1 MDSISHHSEVKI
13 PFRHNDRRG
22 LAVVS
27 YGRNEDPVKAGF
39 DSLSELSYDSLAA
52 LGFDINLTI
61 GYPSMHAWIE
71 TYEGYGYRTI
81 LGWVQVVTDKYYD
94 SYESENDPVE
104 VEVSVDRYQ
113 PFQKLELP
121 FFAYGNLPQAF
132 DAPCLNLSQHAKLE
146 WIADTFLTTVP
157 IRSRDEKISW
167 LLGFRW
173 GYIEY
178 DTPDKR
184 PVILLPLEITGEKD
198 WNAHV
203 QFLTDQFPNWRFGK
217 AGLA

>member
-71 TYEGYGYRTI
+71 TYEGYKMRCNYAE
-81 LGWVQVVTDKYYD
+81 K
-94 SYESENDPVE
+94 
-104 VEVSVDRYQ
+104 
-113 PFQKLELP
+113 
-121 FFAYGNLPQAF
+121 FFMVMRG
-132 DAPCLNLSQHAKLE
+132 
-146 WIADTFLTTVP
+146 TTSMNSM
-157 IRSRDEKISW
+157 I
-167 LLGFRW
+167 
-173 GYIEY
+173 
-178 DTPDKR
+178 
-184 PVILLPLEITGEKD
+184 
-198 WNAHV
+198 
-203 QFLTDQFPNWRFGK
+203 K
-217 AGLA
+217 A